1 MASVEVGCEC
11 PRCDL
16 SASAVQ
22 TQDITNH
29 PQTLLQVSR
38 MPTWQFPKIV
48 NPNFGKPPHGSSDAH
63 QKLVSCHAQDVA
75 VAAST
80 WW

>member
-38 MPTWQFPKIV
+38 TPTWQFSQKTLILG
-48 NPNFGKPPHGSSDAH
+48 NPHTDLLMLTK
-63 QKLVSCHAQDVA
+63 KLASCHAQDVA